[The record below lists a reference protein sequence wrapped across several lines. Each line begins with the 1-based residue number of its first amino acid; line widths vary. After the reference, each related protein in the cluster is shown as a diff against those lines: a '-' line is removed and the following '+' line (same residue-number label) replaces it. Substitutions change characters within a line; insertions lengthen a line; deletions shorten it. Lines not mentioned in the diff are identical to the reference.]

1 LLGDEQIKDAIHD
14 VQQAALYSGLLL
26 LTSVSTLANIALI
39 TPYFKEEAI
48 PVLCRLG
55 NGLTEF
61 PPMFCNSIGS
71 HTPQGRG
78 G

>member
-1 LLGDEQIKDAIHD
+1 LLGNEQIKDAIHE
-14 VQQAALYSGLLL
+14 VKQGGF
-26 LTSVSTLANIALI
+26 VFRIAFVDQCLDTGQHRI
-39 TPYFKEEAI
+39 YIKEEAI

-61 PPMFCNSIGS
+61 PPMFCNSTES